1 MTYAP
6 RDQRMPGVSP
16 LVDPAPLQR
25 LRHDLGGDVTV
36 QNRFVTDFLSL
47 WNFRELRLST
57 ALASADFE
65 DADVV
70 LLSIRSSSRML
81 GAVRLEN
88 AAGRLHASLE
98 SLDLTGCRH
107 QLPHLSEVGLDTCLA
122 LSRHIAP

>member
-1 MTYAP
+1 M
-6 RDQRMPGVSP
+6 SP

-36 QNRFVTDFLSL
+36 QNRFVTDFLFL
-47 WNFRELRLST
+47 WNLRELRLQT
-57 ALASADFE
+57 ALASADLE
-65 DADVV
+65 DADIV

-88 AAGRLHASLE
+88 AAGRLHSTLK
-98 SLDLTGCRH
+98 SKDLAGCRQ

-122 LSRHIAP
+122 LSRHISA

>member
-1 MTYAP
+1 
-6 RDQRMPGVSP
+6 MPGVSP

-47 WNFRELRLST
+47 WNSRERRLGT
-57 ALASADFE
+57 ALASADLE
-65 DADVV
+65 DAGVV

-88 AAGRLHASLE
+88 TAGRLQSTLKNG
-98 SLDLTGCRH
+98 DLSGCRQ
-107 QLPHLSEVGLDTCLA
+107 QLPVLAEVGADTCLA
-122 LSRHIAP
+122 LSRHIAA